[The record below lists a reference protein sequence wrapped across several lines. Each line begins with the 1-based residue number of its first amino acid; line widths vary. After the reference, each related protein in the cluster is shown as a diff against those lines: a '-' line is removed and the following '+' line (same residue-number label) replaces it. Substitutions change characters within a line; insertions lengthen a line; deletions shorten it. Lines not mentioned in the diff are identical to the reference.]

1 MVAGSVY
8 PAHCENDNHKI
19 IGEQID
25 MKKIVQTSLVIAMM
39 LIGVG
44 SASAMGDK
52 DLAKVIAKQ
61 VGISTEQA
69 AAAVEAFKAAVIAQV
84 KTGEAVRLRG
94 FGKFTMKESKAHKGH
109 NPRTGKV
116 IDIPAR
122 NHLRF
127 KAFQAAKDAIN

>member
-1 MVAGSVY
+1 MRKMIQTGLMVAALLLGT
-8 PAHCENDNHKI
+8 A
-19 IGEQID
+19 
-25 MKKIVQTSLVIAMM
+25 
-39 LIGVG
+39 

-61 VGISTEQA
+61 AGISNEQA
-69 AAAVEAFKAAVIAQV
+69 TAAVEAFKAAVIAQV

-94 FGKFTMKESKAHKGH
+94 FGKFTMKERKAHKGR
-109 NPRTGKV
+109 NPKTGKS

-127 KAFQAAKDAIN
+127 KAFQGAKDALNN